1 MMTSCLGMGSFF
13 VCLEGGT
20 FLSITATYEIKRT
33 DAVATVADKIAL
45 ELTVGTWTELPHL
58 EQEQLQA
65 YRGEVVSTSHTD
77 TTSRFTIRYP
87 LHNVSPDFSSILTTT
102 FGKLSLDDSIR
113 LIDLTLPETLAPDFK
128 GAKFG
133 VDGIRELLGV
143 HDRPLVMSIF
153 KGVIGRDLTFL
164 EQQLRD
170 QFAGGIDIVKD
181 DEILYD
187 NPLTPS
193 LERARIGADV
203 IQAHFE
209 TTGKRVL
216 YAITLSGPVFGL
228 RDQARRLIE
237 AGATAL
243 LFNVYTYGLDALREL
258 ANDPDIR
265 VPILAHPA
273 FAGALT
279 GSIRHS
285 LLLGKLPRLAGAD
298 LTLFPSPYGSLATP
312 RDEAFAIRDHS
323 AEPHWSKPILP
334 VPSAGI
340 HPGLVKDIIR
350 DFGTDVVINAG
361 GGIHGHPDGA
371 VAGARAFRQA
381 IDHVLGQ
388 TEGQSDELDTAL
400 KAWASR

>member
-1 MMTSCLGMGSFF
+1 M
-13 VCLEGGT
+13 
-20 FLSITATYEIKRT
+20 SITATYEIKRT

-65 YRGEVVSTSHTD
+65 YRGEVVSTTHTD

-113 LIDLTLPETLAPDFK
+113 LIDLTLPETLAPHFK

-133 VDGIRELLGV
+133 VTGIRELLGV

-153 KGVIGRDLTFL
+153 KGVIGRDLAFL

-209 TTGKRVL
+209 ATGKRVL

-228 RDQARRLIE
+228 RDQALRLIE

-258 ANDPDIR
+258 ANDSDIR

-279 GSIRHS
+279 GSISHS

-312 RDEAFAIRDHS
+312 RDEAFTIRDQS

-340 HPGLVKDIIR
+340 HPGLVADIIR

-371 VAGARAFRQA
+371 AAGARAFRQA
-381 IDHVLGQ
+381 IAHVLGQ
-388 TEGQSDELDTAL
+388 TEGQTDELDTAL

>member
-1 MMTSCLGMGSFF
+1 MG
-13 VCLEGGT
+13 
-20 FLSITATYEIKRT
+20 IIATYEINRT
-33 DAVATVADKIAL
+33 DRVADIAEKIAL
-45 ELTVGTWTELPHL
+45 ELTVGTWTDLPHL
-58 EQEQLQA
+58 ERQQLQA

-77 TTSRFTIRYP
+77 ATIRFTIRYP
-87 LHNVSPDFSSILTTT
+87 IENVSPDFSSMLTTT
-102 FGKLSLDDSIR
+102 FGKLSLDDSVR
-113 LIDLTLPETLAPDFK
+113 LIDFELPASLSTDFP

-133 VDGIRELLGV
+133 VDGIREQLGV
-143 HDRPLVMSIF
+143 DDRPLVMSIF
-153 KGVIGRDLTFL
+153 KGVIGRDLQFL

-170 QFAGGIDIVKD
+170 QLAGGIDIVKD

-193 LERARIGADV
+193 LERARIGASV
-203 IQAHFE
+203 IQEHFN
-209 TTGKRVL
+209 TTGKRAL
-216 YAITLSGPVFGL
+216 YAVTLSGPVFGL

-258 ANDPDIR
+258 AKDPAIR

-279 GSIRHS
+279 GSISHS
-285 LLLGKLPRLAGAD
+285 LLLGKFIRLAGAD

-312 RDEAFAIRDHS
+312 PDEAFAIRDFS
-323 AEPHWSKPILP
+323 AKPHWSKPILP

-340 HPGLVKDIIR
+340 HPGLVEDIIR

-371 VAGARAFRQA
+371 AAGARAFRQA
-381 IDHVLGQ
+381 IEQALGQ
-388 TEGQSDELDTAL
+388 TGRTDALDAAL
-400 KAWASR
+400 KVWSTR

>member
-1 MMTSCLGMGSFF
+1 M
-13 VCLEGGT
+13 
-20 FLSITATYEIKRT
+20 SITATYEIKRT

-45 ELTVGTWTELPHL
+45 ELTVGTWTDLPHL

-65 YRGEVVSTSHTD
+65 FRGEVVSTTHTD

-102 FGKLSLDDSIR
+102 FGKLSLDDSVR
-113 LIDLTLPETLAPDFK
+113 LIDLTLPETLAPHFK

-133 VDGIRELLGV
+133 VTGIRELLGV

-153 KGVIGRDLTFL
+153 KGVIGRDLAFL

-209 TTGKRVL
+209 ATGKRVL

-228 RDQARRLIE
+228 RDQALRLIE

-258 ANDPDIR
+258 ANDSDIR

-279 GSIRHS
+279 GSISHS

-312 RDEAFAIRDHS
+312 RDEAFTIRDQS

-340 HPGLVKDIIR
+340 HPGLVADIIR

-371 VAGARAFRQA
+371 AAGARAFRQA
-381 IDHVLGQ
+381 IAHVLGQ
-388 TEGQSDELDTAL
+388 TEGQTDELDTAL

>member
-1 MMTSCLGMGSFF
+1 M
-13 VCLEGGT
+13 
-20 FLSITATYEIKRT
+20 SITATYEIKRT
-33 DAVATVADKIAL
+33 DAVASIADKIAL
-45 ELTVGTWTELPHL
+45 ELTVGTWTELRHL

-65 YRGEVVSTSHTD
+65 YRGEVVSTTHTE

-113 LIDLTLPETLAPDFK
+113 LIDLTLPETLAPHFK

-133 VDGIRELLGV
+133 VTGIRELLGV

-153 KGVIGRDLTFL
+153 KGVIGRDLAFL

-193 LERARIGADV
+193 LERARIGAAV

-209 TTGKRVL
+209 ATGKRVL

-228 RDQARRLIE
+228 RDQALRLIE

-279 GSIRHS
+279 GSISHS

-312 RDEAFAIRDHS
+312 RDEAFAIRDLS

-340 HPGLVKDIIR
+340 HPGLVADIIR
-350 DFGTDVVINAG
+350 DFGTEVVINAG

-371 VAGARAFRQA
+371 AAGARAFRQA
-381 IDHVLGQ
+381 ITYVLGP
-388 TEGQSDELDTAL
+388 TEGQTDELDTAL
-400 KAWASR
+400 KAWTSR

>member
-1 MMTSCLGMGSFF
+1 M
-13 VCLEGGT
+13 
-20 FLSITATYEIKRT
+20 SITATYELDRT
-33 DAVATVADKIAL
+33 DRVATVAEKIAL

-58 EQEQLQA
+58 EQEQLKA
-65 YRGEVVSTSHTD
+65 YHGEVVATSHTD

-87 LHNVSPDFSSILTTT
+87 LHNVTPDFSSMLTTT
-102 FGKLSLDDSIR
+102 FGKLSLDDSVR
-113 LIDLTLPETLAPDFK
+113 MIDFTLPETLASEFP

-133 VDGIRELLGV
+133 VHGVRDLLDV

-153 KGVIGRDLTFL
+153 KGVIGRDLRFL

-170 QFAGGIDIVKD
+170 QLAGGIDIVKD

-193 LERARIGADV
+193 LERANIGATV
-203 IQAHFE
+203 IQQHFE
-209 TTGKRVL
+209 ATGKRAL
-216 YAITLSGPVFGL
+216 YAVTLSGPVFGL
-228 RDQARRLIE
+228 RDQARRLIA

-258 ANDPDIR
+258 ARDKEIN

-279 GSIRHS
+279 GSISHS
-285 LLLGKLPRLAGAD
+285 LLLGKFIRLAGAD

-312 RDEAFAIRDHS
+312 PDEAFAIRDLS
-323 AEPHWSKPILP
+323 AEPHWTKPILP

-371 VAGARAFRQA
+371 AAGALAFRQA
-381 IDHVLGQ
+381 IDQVLGRSGQ
-388 TEGQSDELDTAL
+388 TEAFDAAL
-400 KAWASR
+400 KAWSTR

>member
-1 MMTSCLGMGSFF
+1 M
-13 VCLEGGT
+13 
-20 FLSITATYEIKRT
+20 SITATYEIKRT

-45 ELTVGTWTELPHL
+45 ELTVGTWTDLPHL

-65 YRGEVVSTSHTD
+65 FRGEVVSTTHTD

-102 FGKLSLDDSIR
+102 FGKLSLDDSVR
-113 LIDLTLPETLAPDFK
+113 LIDLTLPETLASDFK

-143 HDRPLVMSIF
+143 QDRPLVMSIF
-153 KGVIGRDLTFL
+153 KGVIGRDLAFL

-228 RDQARRLIE
+228 RDQALRLIE

-258 ANDPDIR
+258 ANDPDIH

-279 GSIRHS
+279 GSISHS

-312 RDEAFAIRDHS
+312 RDEAFVIRDQS

-340 HPGLVKDIIR
+340 HPGLVADIIR

-371 VAGARAFRQA
+371 AAGARAFRQA
-381 IDHVLGQ
+381 IAHVLGQ
-388 TEGQSDELDTAL
+388 TEGQTDELDTAL

>member
-1 MMTSCLGMGSFF
+1 M
-13 VCLEGGT
+13 
-20 FLSITATYEIKRT
+20 SITATYEIKRT

-65 YRGEVVSTSHTD
+65 YRGEVVSTTHTD

-113 LIDLTLPETLAPDFK
+113 LIDLTLPETLAPHFK

-133 VDGIRELLGV
+133 VTGIRDLLGV

-153 KGVIGRDLTFL
+153 KGVIGRDLAFL

-209 TTGKRVL
+209 ATGKRVL

-228 RDQARRLIE
+228 RDQALRLIE

-258 ANDPDIR
+258 ANDLDIR

-279 GSIRHS
+279 GSISHS

-312 RDEAFAIRDHS
+312 RDEAFTIRDQS

-340 HPGLVKDIIR
+340 HPGLVADIIR

-371 VAGARAFRQA
+371 AAGARAFRQA
-381 IDHVLGQ
+381 IAHVLGQ
-388 TEGQSDELDTAL
+388 TEGQTDELDTAL

>member
-1 MMTSCLGMGSFF
+1 M
-13 VCLEGGT
+13 
-20 FLSITATYEIKRT
+20 SIIVTYEIKRT

-65 YRGEVVSTSHTD
+65 YRGEVVSTTHTGA
-77 TTSRFTIRYP
+77 TSRFTIRYP
-87 LHNVSPDFSSILTTT
+87 LHNVSPEFSSILTTT

-113 LIDLTLPETLAPDFK
+113 LIDLTLPETFASHFK

-133 VDGIRELLGV
+133 VDGVRELLGV

-153 KGVIGRDLTFL
+153 KGVIGRDLAFL

-209 TTGKRVL
+209 ATGKRVL

-228 RDQARRLIE
+228 RDQALRLID

-279 GSIRHS
+279 GSISHS

-312 RDEAFAIRDHS
+312 RDEAFAIRDLS

-340 HPGLVKDIIR
+340 HPGLVADIIR

-371 VAGARAFRQA
+371 AAGARAFRQA
-381 IDHVLGQ
+381 IANVLGLTDGQ
-388 TEGQSDELDTAL
+388 TDELDTAL

>member
-1 MMTSCLGMGSFF
+1 M
-13 VCLEGGT
+13 
-20 FLSITATYEIKRT
+20 SITATYEIKRT

-65 YRGEVVSTSHTD
+65 YRGEVVSTTHTD

-113 LIDLTLPETLAPDFK
+113 LIDLTLPETLAPHFK

-133 VDGIRELLGV
+133 VTGIRELLGV

-153 KGVIGRDLTFL
+153 KGVIGRDLAFL

-203 IQAHFE
+203 IQAHLE
-209 TTGKRVL
+209 ATGKRVL

-228 RDQARRLIE
+228 RDQALRLIE

-258 ANDPDIR
+258 ANDSDIR

-279 GSIRHS
+279 GSISHS

-312 RDEAFAIRDHS
+312 RDEAFTIRDQS

-340 HPGLVKDIIR
+340 HPGLVADIIR

-371 VAGARAFRQA
+371 AAGARAFRQA
-381 IDHVLGQ
+381 IAHVLGQ
-388 TEGQSDELDTAL
+388 TEGQTDELDTAL

>member
-1 MMTSCLGMGSFF
+1 M
-13 VCLEGGT
+13 
-20 FLSITATYEIKRT
+20 SITATYEIKRT

-65 YRGEVVSTSHTD
+65 YRGEVVSTTHTE

-113 LIDLTLPETLAPDFK
+113 LIDLTLPETLASHFK

-153 KGVIGRDLTFL
+153 KGVIGRDLAFL

-209 TTGKRVL
+209 ANGKRVL

-228 RDQARRLIE
+228 RDQALRLIE

-279 GSIRHS
+279 GSISHS

-312 RDEAFAIRDHS
+312 RDEAFAIRDLS

-340 HPGLVKDIIR
+340 HPGLVADIIR

-371 VAGARAFRQA
+371 AAGARAFRQA
-381 IDHVLGQ
+381 IAHVLGQ
-388 TEGQSDELDTAL
+388 TEGQTDELDTAL